1 MSHPS
6 AFKTL
11 EGEARYLAAYDA
23 ALKLWPVP
31 YDEIDISTRFGRT
44 HVVVSGPNDAP
55 PLVLLHEYMAS
66 RPASS
71 RTADCLGI
79 FQKRIAPHQSAT
91 SARHHSAHLDVARR

>member
-31 YDEIDISTRFGRT
+31 YDEIDIQLGLGGRT
-44 HVVVSGPNDAP
+44 LSSADRMTRHRLCCCMGTWPPGQHRQGPLIALEFFRNESP
-55 PLVLLHEYMAS
+55 PTKVPL
-66 RPASS
+66 PPG
-71 RTADCLGI
+71 TI
-79 FQKRIAPHQSAT
+79 
-91 SARHHSAHLDVARR
+91 RHTWT